1 MISVSNRFVYNIRAG
16 LPKFRMLFYVV
27 LFFIFLLGPIFIVVS
42 ISFTETEFVAF
53 PPKGFSWRWYERFF
67 EYEPFVDSF
76 IVSVE
81 LAVAT
86 ALLGVG
92 LGVPAALAVTRG
104 KVPYANT
111 IMTFLL
117 SPLSM
122 PLIVVGFALL
132 FYLSAIGFGVSF
144 VSLLIAHTVISLPY
158 VVRTVAGV
166 YRGVSP
172 DYEESAAVLGA
183 NRIQIFWHVTLPMI
197 KPGIFAGML
206 FAMLISIDNL
216 PISFFFGSADT
227 NTLPVVMLSY
237 LEHQFDPSVAAASSI
252 QLIVAVIGLF
262 IVERIYGLDAMTPAS

>member
-1 MISVSNRFVYNIRAG
+1 MRVG
-16 LPKFRMLFYVV
+16 LPKAWMLVYVV

-42 ISFTETEFVAF
+42 ISFTETEFVSF
-53 PPKGFSWRWYERFF
+53 PPQGFSWKWYQRFF
-67 EYEPFVDSF
+67 DYEPFIDSF

-81 LAVAT
+81 LAIAT

-104 KVPYANT
+104 RVPYANT

-132 FYLSAIGFGVSF
+132 FYLSALGLGVSF

-166 YRGVSP
+166 YRGISP

-183 NRIQIFWHVTLPMI
+183 NRMQIFWHVTLPMI

>member
-16 LPKFRMLFYVV
+16 LPKFWMLFYVV

>member
-1 MISVSNRFVYNIRAG
+1 MSGRFAYEVSKR
-16 LPKFRMLFYVV
+16 LPKVSLTLYMV
-27 LFFIFLLGPIFIVVS
+27 LFFIFLLGPIAVVVA
-42 ISFTETEFVAF
+42 ISFTTTEFVSF
-53 PPKGFSWRWYERFF
+53 PPKGFTWRWYQRFF
-67 EYEPFVDSF
+67 DYEPFVNSF
-76 IVSVE
+76 IVSIE

-86 ALLGVG
+86 ALLGAF
-92 LGVPAALAVTRG
+92 LGVPAALAVVRG

-111 IMTFLL
+111 IMTYLL

-132 FYLSAIGFGVSF
+132 FYLSAMGLGVSF
-144 VSLLIAHTVISLPY
+144 LSLLIAHTVISVPY
-158 VVRTVAGV
+158 IIRTVAGV

-172 DYEESAAVLGA
+172 DYEETAAVLGA

-216 PISFFFGSADT
+216 PISFFFGSFET

-252 QLIVAVIGLF
+252 QLLVAVIGLI
-262 IVERIYGLDAMTPAS
+262 IVERIYGLDAMAPAA

>member
-1 MISVSNRFVYNIRAG
+1 MNSRSWYIFKENA
-16 LPKFRMLFYVV
+16 PKLSMLLYVV
-27 LFFIFLLGPIFIVVS
+27 LFFIFLLGPILIVVA
-42 ISFTETEFVAF
+42 ISFTETEYVAF
-53 PPKGFSWRWYERFF
+53 PPKGFSLRWYERFF
-67 EYEPFVDSF
+67 EYDAFVDSF

-81 LAVAT
+81 LAFAT
-86 ALLGVG
+86 AILGVG

-104 KVPYANT
+104 NVPFANS

-122 PLIVVGFALL
+122 PLIVMGFALL
-132 FYLSAIGFGVSF
+132 FYLSALGLGVSF
-144 VSLLIAHTVISLPY
+144 LSLLIAHTVISLPY

-166 YRGVSP
+166 YRGISP
-172 DYEESAAVLGA
+172 DFEESAAVLGA
-183 NRIQIFWHVTLPMI
+183 NRFQIFWKVTLPMI

-237 LEHQFDPSVAAASSI
+237 LEHQFDPSIAAASCI

>member
-1 MISVSNRFVYNIRAG
+1 MSSRLMFAINQRFPKIALVSYLA
-16 LPKFRMLFYVV
+16 
-27 LFFIFLLGPIFIVVS
+27 LFFVFLLGPIAIVVA
-42 ISFTETEFVAF
+42 ISFTTTEYVAF

-67 EYEPFVDSF
+67 DYEPFVKSF

-81 LAVAT
+81 LAIAT
-86 ALLGVG
+86 AILGGV
-92 LGVPAALAVTRG
+92 LGVPAALAVVRG
-104 KVPYANT
+104 RVPYANT

-132 FYLSAIGFGVSF
+132 FYLSALGLGVSF
-144 VSLLIAHTVISLPY
+144 LSLLIAHTVISVPY
-158 VVRTVAGV
+158 IIRTVAGV
-166 YRGVSP
+166 YRGISP
-172 DYEESAAVLGA
+172 DYEETAAVLGA
-183 NRIQIFWHVTLPMI
+183 NRMQIFWHVTLPMI

-216 PISFFFGSADT
+216 PISFFFGSFET

-252 QLIVAVIGLF
+252 QLLVAVIGLI
-262 IVERIYGLDAMTPAS
+262 IVERIYGLDAMAPAT

>member
-1 MISVSNRFVYNIRAG
+1 MSARLAYTVSER
-16 LPKFRMLFYVV
+16 LPKLWLVLYVV
-27 LFFIFLLGPIFIVVS
+27 LFFVFLLGPIAIVVA
-42 ISFTETEFVAF
+42 ISFTTTEYVAF

-67 EYEPFVDSF
+67 DYEPFINSF
-76 IVSVE
+76 IVSVQ

-86 ALLGVG
+86 ALLGG
-92 LGVPAALAVTRG
+92 FLGVPAALAVVRG
-104 KVPYANT
+104 RVPFADT

-132 FYLSAIGFGVSF
+132 FYLSALGLGVSF
-144 VSLLIAHTVISLPY
+144 LSLLIAHTVISVPY
-158 VVRTVAGV
+158 IIRTVAGV
-166 YRGVSP
+166 YRGISP
-172 DYEESAAVLGA
+172 DYEETAAVLGA
-183 NRIQIFWHVTLPMI
+183 NRLQIFWHVTLPMI

-216 PISFFFGSADT
+216 PISFFFGSFET

-252 QLIVAVIGLF
+252 QLLVAVIGLF
-262 IVERIYGLDAMTPAS
+262 IVERIYGLDAMAPAT

>member
-1 MISVSNRFVYNIRAG
+1 MISVSNRFLYNIRVG
-16 LPKFRMLFYVV
+16 LPRFWMLFYVV

-104 KVPYANT
+104 NVPYANT

-144 VSLLIAHTVISLPY
+144 ISLLIAHTVISLPY

>member
-1 MISVSNRFVYNIRAG
+1 MISVSSRFVYSMRVG
-16 LPKFRMLFYVV
+16 LPKFWMLFYVV

-81 LAVAT
+81 LAIAT

-144 VSLLIAHTVISLPY
+144 ISLLIAHTVISLPY

-166 YRGVSP
+166 YRGISP

>member
-1 MISVSNRFVYNIRAG
+1 MISVSNRFVYNIRVG
-16 LPKFRMLFYVV
+16 LPKFWMLFYVV

>member
-1 MISVSNRFVYNIRAG
+1 MISVSNRFLYNIRVG
-16 LPKFRMLFYVV
+16 LPRFWMLFYVV

-104 KVPYANT
+104 NVPYANT

>member
-1 MISVSNRFVYNIRAG
+1 MISVSNRFGYNMRVG
-16 LPKFRMLFYVV
+16 FPKFWMLFYVV

-53 PPKGFSWRWYERFF
+53 PPKGFSWKWYERFF

-81 LAVAT
+81 LAIAT
-86 ALLGVG
+86 ALLGAG

-144 VSLLIAHTVISLPY
+144 ISLLIAHTVISLPY

-166 YRGVSP
+166 YRGISP

>member
-1 MISVSNRFVYNIRAG
+1 MISVSNRFLYNIRVG
-16 LPKFRMLFYVV
+16 LPRFWMLFYVV

-53 PPKGFSWRWYERFF
+53 PPKGFSWKWYERFF
-67 EYEPFVDSF
+67 EYERFVDSF

-104 KVPYANT
+104 NVPYANT

-144 VSLLIAHTVISLPY
+144 ISLLIAHTVISLPY

>member
-1 MISVSNRFVYNIRAG
+1 MLERLWYGFTERMPKLLLVVYLLAFFV
-16 LPKFRMLFYVV
+16 
-27 LFFIFLLGPIFIVVS
+27 FLLGPILIVVA
-42 ISFTETEFVAF
+42 ISFTDTTYVVF
-53 PPKGFSWRWYERFF
+53 PPQGFSLRWFERFF
-67 EYEPFVDSF
+67 EYKPFVDSF
-76 IVSVE
+76 VVTIQ

-86 ALLGVG
+86 AVLGAL

-104 KVPYANT
+104 KLPFSDS

-122 PLIVVGFALL
+122 PLIVVGFALM
-132 FYLSAIGFGVSF
+132 FYLSYLGFGVTF
-144 VSLLIAHTVISLPY
+144 LSLLIAHTVISVPY

-172 DYEESAAVLGA
+172 DYEETAAVLGA
-183 NRIQIFWHVTLPMI
+183 NRLQIFWHVTLPMV

-216 PISFFFGSADT
+216 PISFFFGSAET

-237 LEHQFDPSVAAASSI
+237 LEHQFDPSVAAASTI
-252 QLIVAVIGLF
+252 QLVTALIGLF
-262 IVERIYGLDAMTPAS
+262 IVERIYGLDAMAPAS

>member
-1 MISVSNRFVYNIRAG
+1 MISVSNRFLYNIRVG
-16 LPKFRMLFYVV
+16 LPRFWMLFYVV

-53 PPKGFSWRWYERFF
+53 PPKGFSWKWYERFF

-104 KVPYANT
+104 NVPYANT

-144 VSLLIAHTVISLPY
+144 ISLLIAHTVISLPY